1 MSLTE
6 FNEKEYIDLIR
17 QEEAEENL
25 EKGRKEGIGIGRKE
39 GVEFL
44 SSLINILFEN
54 GRIEDI
60 HRVSNDSVYRDQL
73 LKEYALI

>member
-17 QEEAEENL
+17 QEEAEENRK
-25 EKGRKEGIGIGRKE
+25 KGREEGRE
-39 GVEFL
+39 LL
-44 SSLINILFEN
+44 SSLINILFEK
-54 GRIEDI
+54 GRIEDVR
-60 HRVSNDSVYRDQL
+60 RVTNDSHYCDQL